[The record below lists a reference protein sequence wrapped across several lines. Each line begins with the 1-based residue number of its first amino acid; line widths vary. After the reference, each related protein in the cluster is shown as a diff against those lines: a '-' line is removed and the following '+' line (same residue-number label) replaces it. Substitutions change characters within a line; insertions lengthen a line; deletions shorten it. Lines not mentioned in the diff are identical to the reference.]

1 MQETQETRVWSLGS
15 IPWRRKCIPIPVF
28 LPGESH
34 YRGVWWATI
43 PQVAKSCHD
52 WATEHTCTHSY
63 ITGLFQKLNKS
74 LSHTAGCGE
83 HSGSVDIFEPEGRRN
98 TWRRIKGWRES
109 RGAAAMEDEGGQ
121 GCFLTAHPGPLLWTM
136 LLVPLIWTAWLRR
149 WRWAPRALHP
159 CLLRTA
165 RRSARRPTWTL
176 RSQLVP
182 APLWARAADRQ
193 GKHHQQSLFVCLF
206 LK

>member
-1 MQETQETRVWSLGS
+1 M
-15 IPWRRKCIPIPVF
+15 
-28 LPGESH
+28 
-34 YRGVWWATI
+34 YRGLWWATI

-52 WATEHTCTHSY
+52 WATEHSRTHSY

-83 HSGSVDIFEPEGRRN
+83 HSGSVDIFDPEGRRT

-121 GCFLTAHPGPLLWTM
+121 GCLLTVHPGPPLWTT

-149 WRWAPRALHP
+149 WGWAPWAHHS

-165 RRSARRPTWTL
+165 RRNAPHPTWTL

-182 APLWARAADRQ
+182 APLWARAADQQ
-193 GKHHQQSLFVCLF
+193 GNHHQQSLFLILLMVIVLLRFFGFILDSILIMCF
-206 LK
+206 P